1 MVEVRH
7 NLSIRRQ
14 KLREQIEYN
23 ESRIED
29 ARNNIKKYTEMGE
42 IKYVYDRSYDFEDER
57 LLLSEKE
64 YQKCFPDKFV
74 KTTVAYYI
82 IFEFSYETDHGKIKA
97 KITLTKPVI
106 EKTYNDDESEKD
118 IQRFVEEFINEKENP
133 KDEFEIILNGTTGKE
148 MRWAIY
154 SILAKQKQ
162 KQEYQ
167 SQRISSLQR
176 VVILQGMAVIVLGL
190 SIIIFKQCLL

>member
-1 MVEVRH
+1 MKDVR
-7 NLSIRRQ
+7 
-14 KLREQIEYN
+14 K
-23 ESRIED
+23 
-29 ARNNIKKYTEMGE
+29 
-42 IKYVYDRSYDFEDER
+42 
-57 LLLSEKE
+57 
-64 YQKCFPDKFV
+64 
-74 KTTVAYYI
+74 
-82 IFEFSYETDHGKIKA
+82 
-97 KITLTKPVI
+97 I

>member
-1 MVEVRH
+1 MTIGRSI
-7 NLSIRRQ
+7 NLSAPGTERRW
-14 KLREQIEYN
+14 
-23 ESRIED
+23 
-29 ARNNIKKYTEMGE
+29 G
-42 IKYVYDRSYDFEDER
+42 
-57 LLLSEKE
+57 
-64 YQKCFPDKFV
+64 
-74 KTTVAYYI
+74 
-82 IFEFSYETDHGKIKA
+82 H
-97 KITLTKPVI
+97 I

-148 MRWAIY
+148 IRWAIY

-162 KQEYQ
+162 RQEYQ

-190 SIIIFKQCLL
+190 SIIIFKQCLLWQMLLQQNERQDEDEMTAKLTLFMDVRII